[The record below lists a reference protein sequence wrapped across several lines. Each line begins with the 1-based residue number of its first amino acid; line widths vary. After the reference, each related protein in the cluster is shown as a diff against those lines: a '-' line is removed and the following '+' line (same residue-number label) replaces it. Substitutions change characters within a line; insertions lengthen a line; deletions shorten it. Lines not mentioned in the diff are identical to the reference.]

1 MREDSGIPGKTKDQ
15 NGIMRP
21 RIIFISFIAAIL
33 LFSCRS
39 SKKLQSAITKKDTII
54 TLLVNPEETD
64 SARLVHT
71 AFEKIKDNT
80 IDFKTFSSK
89 IKVDYRDSKQRNYDF
104 NAFVRIRKDSV
115 IWISINAA
123 LGIEAFR
130 VYITPDSVKVMDRL
144 DKFVQYRSVEYIKE
158 IVQLPVDFYILQNI
172 IVGNPVYLDSTRV
185 MMYKERENSITMSTL
200 GDFFK
205 QLLSIR
211 KEDFVILHS
220 KLDDVDMI
228 RNRTADFTYDNF
240 ISIKGKPFSTNRKIA
255 VAEKTRLEVSLDY
268 KQVEFDKELNFP
280 FNIPRNYKER

>member
-1 MREDSGIPGKTKDQ
+1 MQPGITL
-15 NGIMRP
+15 
-21 RIIFISFIAAIL
+21 ISFIAAIL
-33 LFSCRS
+33 LFGCRS

-71 AFEKIKDNT
+71 AFDKIRDNN

-89 IKVDYRDSKQRNYDF
+89 IKVDYRDTKQRNYDF
-104 NAFVRIRKDSV
+104 NAFVRIQKDSV

-144 DKFVQYRSVEYIKE
+144 DKYVQYRSVEYIKE

-211 KEDFVILHS
+211 KDDFVILHS
-220 KLDDVDMI
+220 KLDDVDVV

-240 ISIKGKPFSTNRKIA
+240 ITINGKPFSTNRKIA
-255 VAEKTRLEVSLDY
+255 VAEKTRLDVSLDY
-268 KQVEFDKELNFP
+268 KQVEFDKELSFP
-280 FNIPRNYKER
+280 FNIPRNYKVQ